1 MNTEDLQAYQ
11 SHCFEYSQDHDIF
24 ESILTEDSQMAQ
36 NRIQQLFSC
45 QGTLAPLLQMPYER
59 FEMISAGSLDNS
71 GDLFDD
77 DKRSLSNNKLF
88 SIESFFN
95 GAQTGE
101 NTHEQVSSN

>member
-11 SHCFEYSQDHDIF
+11 SHCFEYSQDHDLF
-24 ESILTEDSQMAQ
+24 ESILTEESQMAQ

-45 QGTLAPLLQMPYER
+45 QGKPEQLLQMPSER

-77 DKRSLSNNKLF
+77 DKKSLSNYKLF
-88 SIESFFN
+88 SIESIFN
-95 GAQTGE
+95 GPQTGE
-101 NTHEQVSSN
+101 NTHE

>member
-1 MNTEDLQAYQ
+1 
-11 SHCFEYSQDHDIF
+11 
-24 ESILTEDSQMAQ
+24 
-36 NRIQQLFSC
+36 
-45 QGTLAPLLQMPYER
+45 MPSER

-77 DKRSLSNNKLF
+77 DKKSLSNYKLF

-95 GAQTGE
+95 GPQTGE

>member
-1 MNTEDLQAYQ
+1 
-11 SHCFEYSQDHDIF
+11 
-24 ESILTEDSQMAQ
+24 
-36 NRIQQLFSC
+36 
-45 QGTLAPLLQMPYER
+45 MPSER

-95 GAQTGE
+95 GPQTGE
-101 NTHEQVSSN
+101 NTHEQVSSKQSSTDLSVY